1 MRDRFRTGRPR
12 VRSAH
17 LAGWLFADLLLVL
30 ALVAMGD
37 QGDPVAA
44 ARATATPAATA
55 TATATAT
62 ADASATASET
72 PRPTPT
78 PTGPRGVEH
87 DAVTVDV
94 TGDSS
99 DTAGLVAQIRAATE
113 RYAGRQAAVVLTFG
127 SNRDPGAGQAY
138 AHTVNGLLAQ
148 ARPEMFRGTT
158 TRDFISLTDN
168 PRHASLE
175 IYFYTG

>member
-12 VRSAH
+12 LRGVH
-17 LAGWLFADLLLVL
+17 LAGWLFADMLLVL

-44 ARATATPAATA
+44 ERAAATPTATP
-55 TATATAT
+55 
-62 ADASATASET
+62 SATASAT

-78 PTGPRGVEH
+78 PTAPRGVEH
-87 DAVTVDV
+87 DPVTVDV

-99 DTAGLVAQIRAATE
+99 DTAGLAAQIRKATE

-127 SNRDPGAGQAY
+127 SNRDPGVGQAY
-138 AHTVNGLLAQ
+138 AHAVNGLLAQ
-148 ARPEMFRGTT
+148 ARPDMFQGTT
-158 TRDFISLTDN
+158 TRDFISLADN

>member
-1 MRDRFRTGRPR
+1 MRGRFRRTRPKAR
-12 VRSAH
+12 GVH
-17 LAGWLFADLLLVL
+17 LAGWLFADMLLVL

-44 ARATATPAATA
+44 ERAAAAPT
-55 TATATAT
+55 TVPS
-62 ADASATASET
+62 ASATESAPASAT
-72 PRPTPT
+72 PTPT

-87 DAVTVDV
+87 DPVTVDV

-99 DTAGLVAQIRAATE
+99 DAAGLTAQIRAATE
-113 RYAGRQAAVVLTFG
+113 PYAGRQAAVVLTFG
-127 SNRDPGAGQAY
+127 SNRDPGVGQAY
-138 AHTVNGLLAQ
+138 AHAVNGLLGQ

-158 TRDFISLTDN
+158 TRDFLSLADN

>member
-1 MRDRFRTGRPR
+1 MRGRFRTARRPR
-12 VRSAH
+12 ARGVH
-17 LAGWLFADLLLVL
+17 LAGWLFADMLLVL

-44 ARATATPAATA
+44 RRAVATPTATAEPSATTGATPTATP
-55 TATATAT
+55 
-62 ADASATASET
+62 T
-72 PRPTPT
+72 PA
-78 PTGPRGVEH
+78 GPRGVEH
-87 DAVTVDV
+87 DPVTVDV
-94 TGDSS
+94 SGESS
-99 DTAGLVAQIRAATE
+99 DADGLTAQIRAATE

-127 SNRDPGAGQAY
+127 SNRDPGLGQAY

-158 TRDFISLTDN
+158 TRDFISLADN

>member
-1 MRDRFRTGRPR
+1 MRGRFRTARPGPR
-12 VRSAH
+12 GTH
-17 LAGWLFADLLLVL
+17 LVGWLFADMLLVL

-44 ARATATPAATA
+44 ERAAATPAATPGA
-55 TATATAT
+55 SPT
-62 ADASATASET
+62 ASAS
-72 PRPTPT
+72 PVPTPA

-87 DAVTVDV
+87 DPVTVDV
-94 TGDSS
+94 AGDSS
-99 DTAGLVAQIRAATE
+99 DTAGLAAQIRAATE
-113 RYAGRQAAVVLTFG
+113 PYAGRQAAVVLTFG

-158 TRDFISLTDN
+158 ARDFISLADN

>member
-1 MRDRFRTGRPR
+1 MRDRFRAGRPR
-12 VRSAH
+12 VRGAH

-44 ARATATPAATA
+44 ARATATPTPTAGASATA
-55 TATATAT
+55 TA
-62 ADASATASET
+62 SATPPPA
-72 PRPTPT
+72 PT

-94 TGDSS
+94 TGDPS
-99 DTAGLVAQIRAATE
+99 DTAGLAAQIRAGTE

-127 SNRDPGAGQAY
+127 SNRDPGVGQAY

-148 ARPEMFRGTT
+148 ARPEMFQGTT

>member
-1 MRDRFRTGRPR
+1 MRGRFRTARPR
-12 VRSAH
+12 ARGVH
-17 LAGWLFADLLLVL
+17 LAGWLFADMLLVL

-44 ARATATPAATA
+44 ERAAAAEPTATPS
-55 TATATAT
+55 
-62 ADASATASET
+62 ASATAGPGS
-72 PRPTPT
+72 TPT

-87 DAVTVDV
+87 DPVTVDV
-94 TGDSS
+94 GGDAS
-99 DTAGLVAQIRAATE
+99 DTAGLTAQIRAATE
-113 RYAGRQAAVVLTFG
+113 RYTGRQAAVVLTFG
-127 SNRDPGAGQAY
+127 SNRDPGLGQAY
-138 AHTVNGLLAQ
+138 AHAVNGLLAQ

-158 TRDFISLTDN
+158 TRDFISLADN

>member
-1 MRDRFRTGRPR
+1 MRGRFRTARPR
-12 VRSAH
+12 IRGVH
-17 LAGWLFADLLLVL
+17 LAGWLFADMLLVL

-44 ARATATPAATA
+44 ERAAAPTATPSATA
-55 TATATAT
+55 TATAAP
-62 ADASATASET
+62 SA
-72 PRPTPT
+72 TPT

-87 DAVTVDV
+87 DPVTVDV
-94 TGDSS
+94 SGDSS
-99 DTAGLVAQIRAATE
+99 DTAGLAAQIRAATE
-113 RYAGRQAAVVLTFG
+113 RYTGRQAAVVLTFG

-158 TRDFISLTDN
+158 TRDFISLADN

>member
-1 MRDRFRTGRPR
+1 MRGRFRSTRPR
-12 VRSAH
+12 PRGVH
-17 LAGWLFADLLLVL
+17 LAGWLFADMLLVL

-44 ARATATPAATA
+44 ERAAAAPTATPS
-55 TATATAT
+55 
-62 ADASATASET
+62 ASATTSAA
-72 PRPTPT
+72 PAPAPT

-87 DAVTVDV
+87 DPVTVDV

-99 DTAGLVAQIRAATE
+99 DTAGLTAQIRAATE
-113 RYAGRQAAVVLTFG
+113 PYAGRQAAVVLTFG
-127 SNRDPGAGQAY
+127 SNRDPGIGQAY
-138 AHTVNGLLAQ
+138 AHAVNGLLAQ

-158 TRDFISLTDN
+158 TRDFLSLADN

>member
-1 MRDRFRTGRPR
+1 MRGRFRTARPR
-12 VRSAH
+12 ARGVH
-17 LAGWLFADLLLVL
+17 LAGWLFADMLLVL

-44 ARATATPAATA
+44 ERAATGPSATPS
-55 TATATAT
+55 
-62 ADASATASET
+62 ASATADGT
-72 PRPTPT
+72 PSAAPT

-87 DAVTVDV
+87 DPVTVDV
-94 TGDSS
+94 SGDGS
-99 DTAGLVAQIRAATE
+99 DTAGLAAQVRAATE

-127 SNRDPGAGQAY
+127 SNRDPGVGQAY

-158 TRDFISLTDN
+158 TRDFISLADN

>member
-1 MRDRFRTGRPR
+1 MRGRFRPARPR
-12 VRSAH
+12 ARGVH
-17 LAGWLFADLLLVL
+17 LAGWLFADMLLVL

-44 ARATATPAATA
+44 ERAAAGPSA
-55 TATATAT
+55 SPSASAT
-62 ADASATASET
+62 ADATPSAA
-72 PRPTPT
+72 PT

-87 DAVTVDV
+87 DPVTVDV
-94 TGDSS
+94 SGDAS
-99 DTAGLVAQIRAATE
+99 DAAGLAAQVRAATE

-127 SNRDPGAGQAY
+127 SNRDPGVGQAY

-158 TRDFISLTDN
+158 TRDFISLADN

>member
-1 MRDRFRTGRPR
+1 MRGRFRTARPR
-12 VRSAH
+12 ARGVH
-17 LAGWLFADLLLVL
+17 LAGWLFADMLLVL

-44 ARATATPAATA
+44 ERAVAAPTATPS
-55 TATATAT
+55 
-62 ADASATASET
+62 ASATAGPSA
-72 PRPTPT
+72 TPT

-87 DAVTVDV
+87 DPVTVDV
-94 TGDSS
+94 SGDAS
-99 DTAGLVAQIRAATE
+99 DTAGLTAQIRTATE

-127 SNRDPGAGQAY
+127 SNRDPGVGQAY

-148 ARPEMFRGTT
+148 ARPEMFQGTT
-158 TRDFISLTDN
+158 TRDFISLADN